1 MRRPIAD
8 EIRFRK
14 SRSLPIRS
22 NNSVR
27 RTYDLLRST
36 LPAMGQDAA
45 LSERELATAFS
56 ASRNTIRLVLRLMAA
71 EGLVTRGP
79 KTGTTVASST
89 VLAIGELFPLS
100 QWSMGRP
107 LVGKTLEVRV
117 IPAFAAIRERLRLPE
132 GSSVTVV
139 EGLVLDDGVP
149 LAIFVSYAVLTG
161 EQAGELRESELSVI
175 SYLEDRL
182 GVRIVRS
189 DTVIAALT
197 SDEQT
202 AQLLGIKPG
211 AVLLSI
217 EDLLRDDTGRPWAVC
232 QIRCRGDRAVFSAPD
247 RRRHAAPED

>member
-27 RTYDLLRST
+27 RTYDLLRSA
-36 LPAMGQDAA
+36 LPAMGQDAT
-45 LSERELATAFS
+45 LSEGELAAAFS

-139 EGLVLDDGVP
+139 EGLVLDGGVP

-161 EQAGELRESELSVI
+161 EQAGEMRESELSVI
-175 SYLEDRL
+175 SFLEERL
-182 GVRIVRS
+182 GVRIERS

-211 AVLLSI
+211 AALLSI
-217 EDLLRDDTGRPWAVC
+217 EDVLRDDTGRPWAVC

-247 RRRHAAPED
+247 RRRHAARED